1 MPRVGVEM
9 KIYRRTNSHLLC
21 GHWNGSPIEIG
32 LTSVMRA
39 VPDSERYHYHN
50 YHEYYIIIRG
60 KGTVNVEGCDA
71 PLEANTVL
79 MIQPGERHRI
89 AWIDPDEGIQWII
102 IKERSVP
109 NSKIVVPQ
117 HSGA

>member
-1 MPRVGVEM
+1 M
-9 KIYRRTNSHLLC
+9 KIYRKTNSHLLC

-32 LTSVMRA
+32 FTEVIRTT
-39 VPDSERYHYHN
+39 PDSETYHYHN

-60 KGTVNVEGCDA
+60 KGTMNVEGCDA

-89 AWIDPDEGIQWII
+89 VWIDPDEGIQWII

-109 NSKIVVPQ
+109 NSKIVVPE